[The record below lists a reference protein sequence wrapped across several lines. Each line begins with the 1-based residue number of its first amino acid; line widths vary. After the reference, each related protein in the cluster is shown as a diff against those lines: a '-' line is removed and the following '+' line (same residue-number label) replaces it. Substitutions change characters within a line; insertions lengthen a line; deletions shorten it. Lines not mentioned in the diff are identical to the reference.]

1 MNHKEHRIYQ
11 YLSEPFTILGLTLD
25 EMGMGACGI
34 FGALYFDV
42 LWLKTVSLGVG
53 IIGVFVVKKV
63 KKMISG
69 FSMGSFLN
77 WYFGLLPKKSSSSP
91 ESWKRFWLS

>member
-11 YLSEPFTILGLTLD
+11 YLSEPFTLLGMTLD
-25 EMGMGACGI
+25 EVALGAAGI
-34 FGALYFDV
+34 GGALYFDS
-42 LWLKTVSLGVG
+42 LWLKTVSIGGG
-53 IIGVFVVKKV
+53 IVGVFILKKV

-77 WYFGLLPKKSSSSP
+77 WYFGLLPKRSPSNP